1 MEIERERECKN
12 TLKTTFKSMYK
23 RIKKLEFLFFQYKD
37 IEFLKYKNFEIEHA
51 WHSHARENLFIS
63 QSNFSCLR

>member
-37 IEFLKYKNFEIEHA
+37 IEF
-51 WHSHARENLFIS
+51 
-63 QSNFSCLR
+63 